1 MGLRGPLAPPRL
13 AVTDLDVNGRP
24 CHTAAP
30 GRTALL
36 DVLREDL
43 GLRGTRAGCREG
55 VCGACRVLVDGRAA
69 ASCQTP
75 LEVVRGQAV
84 TTVEGLPQALRDAFE
99 AEQAAQCGYCSAGML
114 VAAAALLARTAD
126 PDEAQIRQALDDQHC
141 RCGAQPRIVRA
152 VRRAAAAGL
161 TSGASRTPGLP
172 PAASALTGSAQTRPT
187 PRGPGADAEA
197 EPAQAW
203 PAALQRHPRPSQ
215 WLQPSADG
223 TLEVRSGKV
232 EIGQGIQRALACVV
246 AQALGWPLARVRVS
260 HPCTATHPDEG
271 VTSGSLSIQ
280 DSGAALRGVAT
291 GLRRRLC
298 ARAARAWGLAP
309 EQADLVDGLLVG
321 PGGQREP
328 AQAWLDPQMLDEPL
342 TPQECGVG
350 PSAAPTR
357 LQAAPTRRPTA
368 DRSAPDTPEAR
379 GRWHPTLTRQAV
391 FSGEPHFIHDLQLP
405 GLLHGLV
412 LHPPGLGDR
421 LTPAARQALPRVLH
435 DLREGQAL
443 LDAWLDGDLV
453 GLLAGRPDRLRAAG
467 SRLRPALSWDAV
479 ETPGHGGTDPRA
491 WPAGPSE
498 SRLVDE
504 RPGPAPAADPDG
516 TTLHLRARYTR
527 PWLAH
532 ASVGPSCALARWAE
546 PPTQPGGATLEVW
559 THSQGLFGLRRDLAL
574 AFGLAEEAV
583 VVRHVPGAGCYGHNG
598 ADDVAFDAAWL
609 AQRVPGTPVR
619 CEWSR
624 ADDLARAPLGPAMCI
639 ELVAVVD
646 DAVHVRAWR
655 LELWSPGHSSRPG
668 RSPTP
673 ALLGQAQRAG
683 GTPLPDPI
691 DMPLAV
697 GGGAERNAAPGYD
710 LPAWRVVAHRVRA
723 PWRSSA
729 LRSLGALG
737 NVFAAESFV
746 DELALAAGRDPL
758 AWREQLLAHDPRGQA
773 VLRAAAA
780 RAGWLEDHGS
790 VGRARAPADAAAQ
803 GRGIG
808 YARYKL
814 TGAWCAVVAE
824 VRVGAELEVRRLVVA
839 ADIGRVIDPDGATM
853 QLEGAA
859 LQATGF
865 ALKESVAPG
874 ADARLPRE
882 DAEAVSPLCFTEM
895 PEVDVVLLPSSQA
908 ALGAGEAAIG
918 PTVAAIANA
927 LADALGV
934 RVRDLPLTRERIAAA
949 IEEAPA

>member
-1 MGLRGPLAPPRL
+1 MGLGGPPVPPRL

-24 CHTAAP
+24 CHTTAP
-30 GRTALL
+30 GSTALL

-55 VCGACRVLVDGRAA
+55 VCGACRVLVDGRAV

-75 LEVVRGQAV
+75 LEAARGRPV
-84 TTVEGLPQALRDAFE
+84 TTVEGLPPVLREAFE

-114 VAAAALLARTAD
+114 VAAAALLARAPD

-152 VRRAAAAGL
+152 VRRAAAAVRAI
-161 TSGASRTPGLP
+161 GAADRPGAGPSAAATRPGLAPLDPALVPPQAPP
-172 PAASALTGSAQTRPT
+172 PA
-187 PRGPGADAEA
+187 GP
-197 EPAQAW
+197 PAAW
-203 PAALQRHPRPSQ
+203 PAALQRHPRPSD
-215 WLQPSADG
+215 WLRPGAEG
-223 TLEVRSGKV
+223 ELEVRSGKV
-232 EIGQGIQRALACVV
+232 EIGQGIQRALAQVV
-246 AQALGWPLARVRVS
+246 AQALGWPLAKLRVS
-260 HPCTATHPDEG
+260 HPSTATHPDEG
-271 VTSGSLSIQ
+271 VTSGSLSVQ
-280 DSGAALRGVAT
+280 DSGAALHCVAT
-291 GLRRRLC
+291 AVRQRLC
-298 ARAARAWGLAP
+298 ARAARDWGL
-309 EQADLVDGLLVG
+309 ERDGVDLVAGVLVG
-321 PGGQREP
+321 SGGQRAP
-328 AQAWLDPQMLDEPL
+328 ALDGLDSRVLDEPL
-342 TPQECGVG
+342 TPQECGAG
-350 PSAAPTR
+350 PSAAPPGPPA
-357 LQAAPTRRPTA
+357 AAPTRSPQA
-368 DRSAPDTPEAR
+368 TPGEH
-379 GRWHPTLTRQAV
+379 GPWHPTLTRRAV

-405 GLLHGLV
+405 GMLLGTV
-412 LHPPGLGDR
+412 VHPPGFCDR
-421 LTPAARQALPRVLH
+421 LTPAARQALPQALH
-435 DLREGQAL
+435 DLRESQAL
-443 LDAWLDGDLV
+443 LAAWLDGELV
-453 GLLAGRPDRLRAAG
+453 GLLAGRSDRLRSAAL
-467 SRLRPALSWDAV
+467 RLHRDLGWEAGAPA
-479 ETPGHGGTDPRA
+479 GHGGTDPRA
-491 WPAGPSE
+491 WPGHGGE
-498 SRLVDE
+498 TRIVDE
-504 RPGPAPAADPDG
+504 RPGPGVPEPGPTVAAVHR
-516 TTLHLRARYTR
+516 LQARYTR

-532 ASVGPSCALARWAE
+532 ASVGPSCALARWAAT
-546 PPTQPGGATLEVW
+546 PPPEGGPVLEVW

-574 AFGLAEEAV
+574 AFGLAEAAV
-583 VVRHVPGAGCYGHNG
+583 VVRHAPGAGCYGHNG

-639 ELVAVVD
+639 ELEAEVD
-646 DAVHVRAWR
+646 AAGQVRAWR
-655 LELWSPGHSSRPG
+655 HELWSPGHSSRPG

-697 GGGAERNAAPGYD
+697 GGGAERNAVPGYD
-710 LPAWRVVAHRVRA
+710 FAAWRVVAHRVRA

-737 NVFAAESFV
+737 NVFAVESFI
-746 DELALAAGRDPL
+746 DEIALATGRDPL
-758 AWREQLLAHDPRGQA
+758 AWREQLLAHDPRGRA

-780 RAGWLEDHGS
+780 RAGWLEDRAPA
-790 VGRARAPADAAAQ
+790 GRARPPADDGAL

-824 VRVGAELEVRRLVVA
+824 VRVGATLEVRRLVVA
-839 ADIGRVIDPDGATM
+839 ADIGRVIDADGAVM

-865 ALKESVAPG
+865 ALKESVEPG
-874 ADARLPRE
+874 ADARLPAE
-882 DAEAVSPLCFTEM
+882 NADAVVPLRFSEM
-895 PEVDVVLLPSSQA
+895 PEVDVVLLPSSRA
-908 ALGAGEAAIG
+908 PLGAGEAAIG

-934 RVRDLPLTRERIAAA
+934 RVRDLPLTRERIVAA
-949 IEEAPA
+949 IEKAPA